1 MIVNCRNVRTML
13 SAYIDGELT
22 GHEMLAMRDHI
33 SRCRECRDE
42 HYSLKTMKYLLSSL
56 PEKEP
61 RPEWV
66 AYLAESVAR
75 PIPTMSDRL
84 RGRWERGWDA
94 FAAALFKGFREG
106 AGIKSPRLALAL
118 TLSALAVF
126 AVAAPFDRPS
136 AMAPVNNSGESR
148 ASVAGWPAALYGN
161 GQVAQAPAVRSGATQ
176 FIAIPLPLP
185 APGLGSGAPAIL
197 PPAPVIRP
205 SASDS
210 PGNDLTNVDDLREVP
225 APPANLNGFYTSWRG
240 TRIPMAPSVGH

>member
-1 MIVNCRNVRTML
+1 ML

-22 GHEMLAMRDHI
+22 GQEMLGLRDHL

-75 PIPTMSDRL
+75 PAPSMSDRL
-84 RGRWERGWDA
+84 RGQWERSWDA
-94 FAAALFKGFREG
+94 FATALFKSIRETG
-106 AGIKSPRLALAL
+106 GIKSPRLALAL

-126 AVAAPFDRPS
+126 AVAVPFDRPGGI
-136 AMAPVNNSGESR
+136 APASTSGANR
-148 ASVAGWPAALYGN
+148 ASVAGWPVGLYN
-161 GQVAQAPAVRSGATQ
+161 TSQVSTTPSVRPGATQ

-185 APGLGSGAPAIL
+185 GPNLGNGASAIL

-205 SASDS
+205 AT
-210 PGNDLTNVDDLREVP
+210 PIYRTDLTNVNDLREVP
-225 APPANLNGFYTSWRG
+225 APPANFNGFNTAWQGERL
-240 TRIPMAPSVGH
+240 PMAPAAGGH